1 MICAISET
9 LQLKFLAKMNGDIK
23 KLAESEQPFSVRDYI
38 ENTYTQILAKT
49 NDPIKAQTFITYVP
63 SNLLSIYTENKSAQK
78 YLRPSLLEFD
88 GLIADFENFDN
99 VATYLKLSE
108 KFKEEQKEDIVNTN
122 LASFSPETIDQEAL
136 TAQPEEKAAVA
147 TNFIP
152 LGRHTFSTQGFERT
166 PDGQLNQ
173 DPVVLASFAFL
184 RKLNNAKQNNFETN
198 PELAEVKLKV
208 VTSKSIMLDL
218 SESDR
223 TFEESSLESGIK
235 VIFVDGNNKPIR
247 VSTSGDIVDDTSAIL
262 PNFNIYKINYSEG
275 RFSRKGEPSLEQL
288 EKELRVFK
296 ADVDVSRQ
304 NEYRQIYN
312 LRNYVLSNPSANI
325 YLDINTISAGF
336 VDVTYSNPI
345 RLSEID
351 FDKLGAKFIPK
362 IDAFGDIKG
371 KVYFTIPQTNAKLFA
386 DRPKLSEVIDPS
398 ILVRF
403 MFDQNIDLNT
413 RISVYEN
420 LLHARDIKIKQDGVY
435 YNRVPISPEALISE
449 LTNAVN
455 FSATSGRPNSI
466 YRANVSRRA
475 LEINGKIDIPY
486 YEGDTVNYKSMSV
499 IDYIKNYFYTSA
511 QIGDNFKPTSP
522 YLTYSIPTE
531 YELLVASTV
540 ETAPEPTQQ
549 TDEVQPAVSMPT
561 GISFKIDTASI
572 TDNIANEFKKNAIE
586 KGLSGIFN
594 IPEEVDQM
602 IDPNIKNN
610 TTNFCE

>member
-63 SNLLSIYTENKSAQK
+63 GNLLSIYTENKSAQK

-166 PDGQLNQ
+166 PTGELNQ

-198 PELAEVKLKV
+198 PELAEVKLKL
-208 VTSKSIMLDL
+208 VTSKSIMSDL

-223 TFEESSLESGIK
+223 TFEQSSPESGVK
-235 VIFVDGNNKPIR
+235 VIFVDANNKPVR
-247 VSTSGDIVDDTSAIL
+247 VSSTGEIVDDTSAIL
-262 PNFNIYKINYSEG
+262 PNFNIFKINYSEG
-275 RFSRKGEPSLEQL
+275 TFSRKGEPSLEQL
-288 EKELRVFK
+288 EQEFKIPK
-296 ADVDVSRQ
+296 ADINASRQ
-304 NEYRQIYN
+304 KEYRQIYN
-312 LRNYVLSNPSANI
+312 LRNYILSNPAENI
-325 YLDINTISAGF
+325 YLDISASSGGF
-336 VDVTYSNPI
+336 VNINYSNPV
-345 RLSEID
+345 RLSEVN
-351 FDKLGAKFIPK
+351 FDNLGTKFIPK
-362 IDAFGDIKG
+362 IDTLGELKG
-371 KVYFTIPQTNAKLFA
+371 RIYFTIPQTNNKLFI

-398 ILVRF
+398 VLVRF
-403 MFDQNIDLNT
+403 MFDQNIDLGT
-413 RISVYEN
+413 RVSVYEN
-420 LLHARDIKIKQDGVY
+420 LLYSKDIKIKQDGVY
-435 YNRVPISPEALISE
+435 YRGVPISQEALVSE

-455 FSATSGRPNSI
+455 LSAVSGKPNSM
-466 YRANVSRRA
+466 YRANISKNAV
-475 LEINGKIDIPY
+475 EVNGKIDIPY
-486 YEGDTVNYKSMSV
+486 YEGSTVNYKSLPV

-511 QIGDNFKPTSP
+511 QIGGNFRPTDP

-549 TDEVQPAVSMPT
+549 TDEIQPAVSMPT